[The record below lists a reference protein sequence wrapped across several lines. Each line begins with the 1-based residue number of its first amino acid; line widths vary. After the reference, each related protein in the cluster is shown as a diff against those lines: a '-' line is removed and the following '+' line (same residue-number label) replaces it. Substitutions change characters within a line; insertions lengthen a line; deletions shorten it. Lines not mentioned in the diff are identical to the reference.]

1 MWGFESRVC
10 SIEYEGY
17 VIAKKRQKNTAEVE
31 TWMNKKPR
39 LHLYDIEKE
48 LSVTQLKL
56 LILEAT

>member
-1 MWGFESRVC
+1 MWGSR
-10 SIEYEGY
+10 IGWEGY
-17 VIAKKRQKNTAEVE
+17 VIAKTRQKNTAEVE

>member
-1 MWGFESRVC
+1 
-10 SIEYEGY
+10 
-17 VIAKKRQKNTAEVE
+17 
-31 TWMNKKPR
+31 MNKKPR